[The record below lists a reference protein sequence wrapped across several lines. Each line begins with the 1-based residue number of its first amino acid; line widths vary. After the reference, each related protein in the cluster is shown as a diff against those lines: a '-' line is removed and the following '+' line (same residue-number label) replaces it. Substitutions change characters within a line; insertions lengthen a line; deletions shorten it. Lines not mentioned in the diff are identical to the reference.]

1 MQNVRNLN
9 PDIIEP
15 EFKKLRS
22 GSWVKGSVWISD
34 IALGEIVKAGIN
46 VKSYQRKAFFMPDI
60 KPLVRVFD
68 RIYIPEEI

>member
-1 MQNVRNLN
+1 MKIQ
-9 PDIIEP
+9 EP
-15 EFKKLRS
+15 KITWLRS
-22 GSWVKGSVWISD
+22 GSYVTGPVRISD
-34 IALGEIVKAGIN
+34 IALGEIVKAGVN